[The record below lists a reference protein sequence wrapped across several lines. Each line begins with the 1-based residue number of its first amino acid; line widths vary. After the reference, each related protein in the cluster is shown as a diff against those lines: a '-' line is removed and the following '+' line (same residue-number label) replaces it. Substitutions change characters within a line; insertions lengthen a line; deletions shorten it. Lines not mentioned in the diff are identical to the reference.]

1 MGSQAFSNLLP
12 VEASRLVYTYLGQN
26 NCPKTQDIYRNENP
40 ELKELSNLVEKKILR
55 TLDLDLNG
63 RYLPDIL
70 AEYKL

>member
-1 MGSQAFSNLLP
+1 MGAQTLSNLLP
-12 VEASRLVYTYLGQN
+12 IEVSRLVYTYLGQN